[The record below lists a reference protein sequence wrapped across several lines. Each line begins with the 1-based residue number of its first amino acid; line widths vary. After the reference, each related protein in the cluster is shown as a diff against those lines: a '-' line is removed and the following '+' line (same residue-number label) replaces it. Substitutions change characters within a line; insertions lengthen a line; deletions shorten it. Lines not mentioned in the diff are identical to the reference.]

1 MRLRIGSGSEERGAI
16 AFFLMSFLGM
26 PLSHELACLFV
37 ACERNQSRKKA
48 FPKSSLPTAAL
59 PKSALPFS
67 LLLPAVKLLM
77 EIPSCFASA
86 PILHTKRR
94 SALILRRWL
103 RKCLQYMPCSKRSPS
118 IFCYHFSFFTL
129 FLRFCSPS
137 ELTSALCSATNG
149 MKIRNDR

>member
-1 MRLRIGSGSEERGAI
+1 MRLHIGCGSEERGAI

-77 EIPSCFASA
+77 ETPSCTAASA
-86 PILHTKRR
+86 HPSTTQVTAFRPKVMACT
-94 SALILRRWL
+94 ALIIMGRWL
-103 RKCLQYMPCSKRSPS
+103 PAM
-118 IFCYHFSFFTL
+118 FS
-129 FLRFCSPS
+129 
-137 ELTSALCSATNG
+137 AG
-149 MKIRNDR
+149 VKNDRFDSMKREILKPSLQEPKV